1 MNDAARRLALELDV
15 IEAIVA
21 LAEHM
26 GYPDG
31 FVLPVPQTDTF
42 VSWGSAASV
51 IALLE
56 PHMSVLVDAPDLPA
70 NDPRA

>member
-1 MNDAARRLALELDV
+1 MNDAERRLALELDV
-15 IEAIVA
+15 IKAIVA

-31 FVLPVPQTDTF
+31 FALPVPQTESF
-42 VSWGSAASV
+42 VCWGSATSV

-56 PHMSVLVDAPDLPA
+56 PHTSILADGPDIPA